1 LNIGISHF
9 TNEWIGAIVGA
20 SIEAVRHSNGSPAD
34 WGQSGSYE
42 TIQPWLRKA
51 TMIFLRVDD
60 FRLRYGGSR
69 IMPESSERQSPFER
83 PSAKACHVRRFC
95 GGLSF
100 LASSVMTFAARYG
113 NLPEGALDVSSL
125 IVVGRD
131 RFGRACRVVSAISG
145 VRAASAFS
153 NPKNVRFFD
162 ANDAYAF
169 SRLAS
174 AIFAV
179 LILMGLVMSLIRM
192 HSMNAY
198 GGLRADGTPIVSS
211 MMPVFFGV
219 WLIRV
224 RIERRND
231 WPVLRAG
238 SIEERRICPNL
249 FMREW
254 RTSGSPMPTDE
265 TFAEST

>member
-1 LNIGISHF
+1 
-9 TNEWIGAIVGA
+9 
-20 SIEAVRHSNGSPAD
+20 
-34 WGQSGSYE
+34 
-42 TIQPWLRKA
+42 
-51 TMIFLRVDD
+51 
-60 FRLRYGGSR
+60 
-69 IMPESSERQSPFER
+69 
-83 PSAKACHVRRFC
+83 
-95 GGLSF
+95 
-100 LASSVMTFAARYG
+100 MTFAARYG